1 VDKTTRE
8 IKEKNDN
15 DEWRYQR
22 PISSG
27 SIERYPDVAV
37 VLWNIGTVMP
47 GGDALLLYHSD
58 GTIWGCPDQPERYD
72 EGLLTARN
80 ATLQRIIT
88 MWFVSPLVAGIITY
102 AALVAVG

>member
-1 VDKTTRE
+1 MALMMDAQKDLRVDMGENFPYLGLYDRTKAST
-8 IKEKNDN
+8 
-15 DEWRYQR
+15 
-22 PISSG
+22 
-27 SIERYPDVAV
+27 
-37 VLWNIGTVMP
+37 VLP